1 MKLQILFSVLIVL
14 LLVQTPN
21 SFSEE
26 LELFTN
32 SKVYSTSHSLQIYGT
47 GLPEENLIIR
57 LFAPDETIAKF
68 DQITTDSDGSF
79 NYSLLIWPEP
89 STSFPYGTYTVEVI
103 STEQNGISKKIDVK
117 FTSTTDLVDVP
128 VERHVNT
135 LVFAPETAAINQSF
149 RVFVQTTSDGLLIGN
164 DPVEL
169 LGTTHVH
176 LPSGLSI
183 SLSNS
188 FNALHQGLYFVDFT
202 PREEGTHVFHVVAFS
217 QGTVSH
223 GSAATNVLKQDIE
236 GISEQII
243 KLNSILD
250 ETSSEL
256 EILKTEIAGFDTT
269 LEHASNQIDE
279 NIGTISTSVQFI
291 SEASSQLNA
300 LMLPIIASIGL
311 IVALQITILARR
323 R

>member
-1 MKLQILFSVLIVL
+1 MKSQILFSILIIF
-14 LLVQTPN
+14 LLVNTPN
-21 SFSEE
+21 SFSE

-32 SKVYSTSHSLQIYGT
+32 SKVYSTEHNLQIYGK
-47 GLPEENLIIR
+47 GLPEENLILR
-57 LFAPDETIAKF
+57 LFAPDATISKF
-68 DQITTDSDGSF
+68 DQIITNSDGSF
-79 NYSLLIWPEP
+79 NYNLLLWPEP
-89 STSFPYGTYTVEVI
+89 STNFPYGTYTVEII

-117 FTSTTDLVDVP
+117 FTSTTDLIDVP
-128 VERHVNT
+128 VERHVTT

-164 DPVEL
+164 EPTNL
-169 LGTTHVH
+169 LDATHVH

-183 SLSNS
+183 SLSDS
-188 FNALHQGLYFVDFT
+188 FKTLHQGLYFVDFI
-202 PREEGTHVFHVVAFS
+202 PRDEGTHVFHVVAFS
-217 QGTVSH
+217 QGTTSH
-223 GSAATNVLKQDIE
+223 GSAATNVLSQDLA
-236 GISEQII
+236 GISNQII
-243 KLNSILD
+243 KLNTILD
-250 ETSSEL
+250 ATSSEL
-256 EILKTEIAGFDTT
+256 DTLKSEIAGFDTT

-279 NIGTISTSVQFI
+279 NIGTISTSVKFI

>member
-1 MKLQILFSVLIVL
+1 MKFQILFSALIVL
-14 LLVQTPN
+14 LLVNTPN
-21 SFSEE
+21 SFSE

-32 SKVYSTSHSLQIYGT
+32 SKVYSSAHSLQVYGE

-57 LFAPDETIAKF
+57 LFAPDETIVKF
-68 DQITTDSDGSF
+68 DQITTKSDGSF
-79 NYSLLIWPEP
+79 NYGLLIWPEP
-89 STSFPYGTYTVEVI
+89 STNFPYGTYTVEII

-117 FTSTTDLVDVP
+117 FTSTTDLIDVP

-164 DPVEL
+164 DPTKL

-176 LPSGLSI
+176 LPSGLSV
-183 SLSNS
+183 SLSS
-188 FNALHQGLYFVDFT
+188 EFKTLHQGLYFVDYT
-202 PREEGTHVFHVVAFS
+202 PREKGTHVFHVVAFS
-217 QGTVSH
+217 QGTTSH
-223 GSAATNVLKQDIE
+223 GSAATNVLSQDLG
-236 GISEQII
+236 GISSQII

-256 EILKTEIAGFDTT
+256 DNLKSEIKGFDTT
-269 LEHASNQIDE
+269 LELASRQIDE
-279 NIGTISTSVQFI
+279 NIGSITDSVKFI

>member
-1 MKLQILFSVLIVL
+1 MKSQILFSILIIF
-14 LLVQTPN
+14 LLVNTPN
-21 SFSEE
+21 SFSE

-32 SKVYSTSHSLQIYGT
+32 SKVYSTEHNLQIYGK
-47 GLPEENLIIR
+47 GLPEENLILR
-57 LFAPDETIAKF
+57 LFAPDATISKF
-68 DQITTDSDGSF
+68 DQIITNSDGSF
-79 NYSLLIWPEP
+79 NYNLLTWPEP
-89 STSFPYGTYTVEVI
+89 STNFPYGTYTVEII

-117 FTSTTDLVDVP
+117 FTSTTDLIDVP
-128 VERHVNT
+128 VERHVTT

-164 DPVEL
+164 EPTKL
-169 LGTTHVH
+169 LDATHVH

-183 SLSNS
+183 SLSDS
-188 FNALHQGLYFVDFT
+188 FKTLHQGLYFVDFT
-202 PREEGTHVFHVVAFS
+202 PRDEGTHVFHVVAFS
-217 QGTVSH
+217 QGTTSH
-223 GSAATNVLKQDIE
+223 GSAATNVLSQDLA
-236 GISEQII
+236 GISNQII
-243 KLNSILD
+243 KLNTILD
-250 ETSSEL
+250 ATSSEL
-256 EILKTEIAGFDTT
+256 DTLKSEIAGFDTT

-279 NIGTISTSVQFI
+279 NIGTISTSVKFI

>member
-14 LLVQTPN
+14 LLVQIPN

-26 LELFTN
+26 LVLFTN
-32 SKVYSTSHSLQIYGT
+32 SKVYSPAHSLQVYGQ

-68 DQITTDSDGSF
+68 DQITTKPDGSF
-79 NYSLLIWPEP
+79 NYGLLIWPEP
-89 STSFPYGTYTVEVI
+89 TTNFPYGTYTVEII
-103 STEQNGISKKIDVK
+103 STEQNGISKKIDVT

-128 VERHVNT
+128 VERNVNT

-164 DPVEL
+164 DPAEL

-188 FNALHQGLYFVDFT
+188 FNILHQGLYFVDFT
-202 PREEGTHVFHVVAFS
+202 PMEEGTHVFHVVAFS
-217 QGTVSH
+217 QGTTSH
-223 GSAATNVLKQDIE
+223 GSAATNVLSQDLG

-250 ETSSEL
+250 ETSAEL
-256 EILKTEIAGFDTT
+256 DNLKSEIAGFDTT
-269 LEHASNQIDE
+269 LEHASRQIDE
-279 NIGTISTSVQFI
+279 NIGTISDSVKFI